1 MTSFSEISILSLTGK
16 EEDVKPPGKMGSGWR
31 EIWKAVSAEA
41 LGSST
46 RQELA
51 GRLHVSTKTLQ
62 RILVDGDVP
71 DFRRK
76 VGAKVLHSWTRT
88 IARLAAYFGRDPWE
102 WLAGVGIQRDGR
114 LSEIVDAAVTGGGS
128 PSVGSGSPGGHSA
141 VQEGPL
147 QPPAADSVTGH
158 LIRALEKSLPESSV
172 NRRRRLSEWMARLLP
187 GSTLTMSEDTPMRSD
202 GADLYN
208 GVFCHS
214 CLAPLSD
221 PDNRGAS
228 DLYCRYCSDDSGH
241 LLPRPEVLEVMTDWF
256 MQWQPSLDRDEARR
270 RADCYMSAMPAWN

>member
-1 MTSFSEISILSLTGK
+1 
-16 EEDVKPPGKMGSGWR
+16 VKPPGKMGSGWS

-41 LGSST
+41 LGTST

-71 DFRRK
+71 DFQRK
-76 VGAKVLHSWTRT
+76 VGTKVLHSWTRT
-88 IARLAAYFGRDPWE
+88 ITRLAVYFDRDPWE
-102 WLAGVGIQRDGR
+102 WLAAVGIERDAR
-114 LSEIVDAAVTGGGS
+114 LSGIVDAAVVGGVSPSGGAGS
-128 PSVGSGSPGGHSA
+128 PVDPGP
-141 VQEGPL
+141 VQAGPL
-147 QPPAADSVTGH
+147 QQPAADSVTGH
-158 LIRALEKSLPESSV
+158 LIRALEKSLPESYV
-172 NRRRRLSEWMARLLP
+172 KRRRRLAEWMARLLP
-187 GSTLTMSEDTPMRSD
+187 GSSLTMSEDTPMRSD

-228 DLYCRYCSDDSGH
+228 DLYCRYCSDESGQ

-256 MQWQPSLDRDEARR
+256 MQWQPSLDREEARR
-270 RADCYMSAMPAWN
+270 RADSYMSAMPAWN